1 MITLLV
7 SLEKQEDEQVDTVV
21 EIKKSGTVLEAIIE
35 VFCSSFFYVA
45 LSDPESDNKL
55 WPKPPI
61 AHTKI
66 G

>member
-35 VFCSSFFYVA
+35 VFCSSFFMS
-45 LSDPESDNKL
+45 LFLTLNLTINCDLNHQLLTLK
-55 WPKPPI
+55 
-61 AHTKI
+61 
-66 G
+66 

>member
-55 WPKPPI
+55 
-61 AHTKI
+61 
-66 G
+66 